1 MPDDKINVYDI
12 RMWLFMAIFLVPIS
26 ESMEMPIPHLRLF
39 LCVEGCREIL
49 HIFVQVFWQSL
60 VETSTNDTGGVG
72 RKGKSV
78 FNAI

>member
-1 MPDDKINVYDI
+1 ME
-12 RMWLFMAIFLVPIS
+12 IFYIY
-26 ESMEMPIPHLRLF
+26 
-39 LCVEGCREIL
+39 
-49 HIFVQVFWQSL
+49 FVQVFWQSL